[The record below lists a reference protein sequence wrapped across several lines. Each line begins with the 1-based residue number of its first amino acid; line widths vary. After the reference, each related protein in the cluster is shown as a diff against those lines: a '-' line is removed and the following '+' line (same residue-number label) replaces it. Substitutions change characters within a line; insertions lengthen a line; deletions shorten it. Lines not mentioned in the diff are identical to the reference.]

1 MAPNLDMYTDYLISS
16 TGLTTAT
23 GLSDM
28 MGNRVSHDSITRFL
42 KNSYLD
48 SSDLWL
54 HSKPLVR
61 EYESGD
67 GVLIV
72 DDSIVE
78 KAHTKPNAMV
88 TWHWDHSKG
97 RNVKGVNFVTLMYHS
112 KDMSVPVSVTLVE
125 KTEGYIDKKT
135 GKEKCKSPKT
145 KNEHFREMLTQA
157 NGKLLFLYVLGD
169 SWYSSAENMNHV
181 LSFEGKHFIMAVETT
196 RTVALSEDDRAA
208 GRFQRVDA
216 VAGLQNGTQL
226 AAYIKGIEKQVL
238 LVKQVFKN
246 KDESQGVLYLV
257 CSDTTLDFDGITT
270 IYKKRWKVEEY
281 HKSLK
286 QNTSLAKSPTKNIST
301 QANHLYAS
309 MLAFIKLEKLK
320 LRTGIGHFAI
330 KRTLY
335 EAALRAM
342 NNEFKLLCA

>member
-1 MAPNLDMYTDYLISS
+1 MAPILDIYTDYLISS
-16 TGLTTAT
+16 TGPTTAT
-23 GLSDM
+23 GLSEM
-28 MGNRVSHDSITRFL
+28 LGNQVSHDRVTRFL
-42 KNSYLD
+42 TKSHLD

-61 EYESGD
+61 QYESED
-67 GVLIV
+67 GVVIV

-78 KAHTKPNAMV
+78 KAHTTANAMV

-97 RNVKGVNFVTLMYHS
+97 RNVKGVNFVSLMYHS
-112 KDMSVPVSVTLVE
+112 KGMSVPVSVTLVE
-125 KTEGYIDKKT
+125 KTDPYFDKKS
-135 GKEKCKSPKT
+135 GKTKYKSPKT
-145 KNEHFREMLTQA
+145 KNEYFREMVGEAVL
-157 NGKLLFLYVLGD
+157 KMLFRYVLGD

-181 LSFEGKHFIMAVETT
+181 LSFDGKHFIMAVETT

-216 VAGLQNGTQL
+216 VAGLQNGAQL
-226 AAYIKGIEKQVL
+226 AVYIKGIEKQVL

-286 QNTSLAKSPTKNIST
+286 QNTSLAKSPTKNIAT

-309 MLAFIKLEKLK
+309 MLAFIKLEKIK
-320 LRTGIGHFAI
+320 LRTGKGHFAI

-342 NNEFKLLCA
+342 DNKLKLLCA